1 MNKIPFDMKSMQNTQ
16 GKYESVNVWMELL
29 SVTLLLFVAV
39 VAATL

>member
-29 SVTLLLFVAV
+29 SVMLLFVAV